1 MTLTNSQVASIKN
14 ILIIDDD
21 KEITKS
27 LKQTLK
33 GRFNIDALAIHHP
46 KEAGATLTLKKFDA
60 ILLDLMLPEIDGIEV
75 CRHIRTIT
83 NTPIVMIT
91 ASQEV
96 SERILAFDAG
106 VDDFL
111 VKPFSTLELMARI
124 NAIYRRMAQASP
136 ELKDKIYQFDRW
148 QFDTRTS
155 LLTTATEEV
164 QLSTADAN
172 LLMVFLEHPRRI
184 LEREFLL
191 NQTNTSKRDIYDRA
205 IDVRVGLLR
214 KKIEEDTKQPKLIQT
229 HHGRGYVFNANVV
242 KKAT

>member
-1 MTLTNSQVASIKN
+1 MPYSRPKLTGSLEIN
-14 ILIIDDD
+14 IIAH
-21 KEITKS
+21 S
-27 LKQTLK
+27 
-33 GRFNIDALAIHHP
+33 FIHHP
-46 KEAGATLTLKKFDA
+46 KEASATLTQKKFDA

-136 ELKDKIYQFDRW
+136 ELKDKIYQFDAERPKAAAHSSTNCLR
-148 QFDTRTS
+148 FGS
-155 LLTTATEEV
+155 LAFK
-164 QLSTADAN
+164 SAN
-172 LLMVFLEHPRRI
+172 
-184 LEREFLL
+184 
-191 NQTNTSKRDIYDRA
+191 
-205 IDVRVGLLR
+205 
-214 KKIEEDTKQPKLIQT
+214 
-229 HHGRGYVFNANVV
+229 
-242 KKAT
+242 

>member
-1 MTLTNSQVASIKN
+1 MALIKT

-27 LKQTLK
+27 LTQTLQS
-33 GRFNIDALAIHHP
+33 RFNLETFAIHHP
-46 KEAGATLTLKKFDA
+46 KEVNKTLNQKQFDA
-60 ILLDLMLPEIDGIEV
+60 ILLDLMLPETDGIEV
-75 CRHIRTIT
+75 CRQIRNIT

-96 SERILAFDAG
+96 SDRILAFDAG
-106 VDDFL
+106 VDDFI

-124 NAIYRRMAQASP
+124 NAIYRRMTHASP

-155 LLTTATEEV
+155 LLTNEKEEV

-172 LLMVFLEHPRRI
+172 LLMAFLEHPRRI

-191 NQTNTSKRDIYDRA
+191 NHTNTSKRDIYDRA

-214 KKIEEDTKQPKLIQT
+214 KKIEENTKHPKLIQT
-229 HHGRGYVFNANVV
+229 HHGRGYVFNAHVT
-242 KKAT
+242 KKAI